1 MGRKAK
7 VNGKKTGRGKLLW
20 PLLVMLL
27 LTVALAGIG
36 GALMD
41 GGIVPEERMSILA
54 EVCVGVVSL
63 GVSAVMAAKAQ
74 EKKLLQGMIAAG
86 AYAALLILGNLL
98 FFGVEYDHFL
108 PILLTVHATGVA
120 GSILGGIKKKKRK
133 FV

>member
-1 MGRKAK
+1 
-7 VNGKKTGRGKLLW
+7 
-20 PLLVMLL
+20 
-27 LTVALAGIG
+27 
-36 GALMD
+36 MD

-108 PILLTVHATGVA
+108 PILLTVLASGVA

>member
-41 GGIVPEERMSILA
+41 GGIVPEERMSILS

-108 PILLTVHATGVA
+108 PILLTVLASGVA